1 MEFRIVRLEL
11 VVRLIPRSTQFARI
25 VRTLEMLCQ
34 GIIAGEI
41 CIEAAEDADVVP
53 FGKPGVVVFGLCGA
67 EIAIQRVQVVFR
79 TFWFMGGFG
88 GLMLVVW
95 KKREEDSRGRIGEV
109 SLTRGS
115 N

>member
-1 MEFRIVRLEL
+1 MEAHHAQSVLIRKIPITQSAAGMEFRIVRLEL

-67 EIAIQRVQVVFR
+67 EIAIQRVQVAFR
-79 TFWFMGGFG
+79 TFWFMA
-88 GLMLVVW
+88 GLG
-95 KKREEDSRGRIGEV
+95 D
-109 SLTRGS
+109 
-115 N
+115 